1 MAEEMRTCKA
11 CGGTKPLEKGFNA
24 VPRKEGGVY
33 YYKSCK
39 TCRNKAVR
47 QKRAAAG
54 AGAMTAA
61 RLHGY
66 IRAAHAACPILAP
79 ACGRNRQGNA
89 RDTPYPAL
97 PRIGKPILADLAQQG
112 GQERGGGGV

>member
-1 MAEEMRTCKA
+1 
-11 CGGTKPLEKGFNA
+11 GTKPLEKGFNA

-66 IRAAHAACPILAP
+66 IRAAHAACPILGAGLWTQP
-79 ACGRNRQGNA
+79 AGECA
-89 RDTPYPAL
+89 
-97 PRIGKPILADLAQQG
+97 
-112 GQERGGGGV
+112 

>member
-1 MAEEMRTCKA
+1 MMKQYGCGHSAYCRYGFKTC
-11 CGGTKPLEKGFNA
+11 
-24 VPRKEGGVY
+24 KEGGVY

-47 QKRAAAG
+47 QKRAEKRAAAG

-66 IRAAHAACPILAP
+66 IRAAHAACPILGAGLWTQP
-79 ACGRNRQGNA
+79 AGECA
-89 RDTPYPAL
+89 
-97 PRIGKPILADLAQQG
+97 
-112 GQERGGGGV
+112 

>member
-1 MAEEMRTCKA
+1 MAEEMRTCKVA
-11 CGGTKPLEKGFNA
+11 AGTKPLEKGFNA

-47 QKRAAAG
+47 QKRAEKRAA
-54 AGAMTAA
+54 AEPGAMTAA

-66 IRAAHAACPILAP
+66 IRAAHAACPILALWWTQP
-79 ACGRNRQGNA
+79 AGECA
-89 RDTPYPAL
+89 
-97 PRIGKPILADLAQQG
+97 
-112 GQERGGGGV
+112 

>member
-47 QKRAAAG
+47 QKRAEKRAAAGAGAMTAAG

-66 IRAAHAACPILAP
+66 IRAAHAACPILGAGLWTQP
-79 ACGRNRQGNA
+79 AGECA
-89 RDTPYPAL
+89 
-97 PRIGKPILADLAQQG
+97 
-112 GQERGGGGV
+112 

>member
-47 QKRAAAG
+47 QKRAEKRAAASRRDDG
-54 AGAMTAA
+54 GKAA
-61 RLHGY
+61 RIHPR
-66 IRAAHAACPILAP
+66 RARRLPDIAWWTQP
-79 ACGRNRQGNA
+79 AGECA
-89 RDTPYPAL
+89 
-97 PRIGKPILADLAQQG
+97 
-112 GQERGGGGV
+112 

>member
-1 MAEEMRTCKA
+1 MRTCKA

-47 QKRAAAG
+47 QKRAEKRAAAG
-54 AGAMTAA
+54 VGAMTAA

-66 IRAAHAACPILAP
+66 IRAAHAACPILGAGLWTQP
-79 ACGRNRQGNA
+79 AGECA
-89 RDTPYPAL
+89 
-97 PRIGKPILADLAQQG
+97 
-112 GQERGGGGV
+112 

>member
-47 QKRAAAG
+47 QKRAEK
-54 AGAMTAA
+54 
-61 RLHGY
+61 
-66 IRAAHAACPILAP
+66 RAAAEP